1 MGIDNPIHLI
11 FLAGV
16 ALLVLGPKRLPE
28 VARSLGKGIR
38 EFRDAMSD
46 GSVGGLVHAHEDTS
60 PVSGQASL
68 PPEAEVV
75 ADSAVQGGGP
85 AGAAGGGAVVDAPG
99 LPPEAEVVAD
109 GGSAQHAGLE
119 DVAGGDGAHGARTG
133 DVAGGDAAHGARTE
147 DVAAVGDA
155 PEQVDP
161 AQPVRSGDA
170 PDRRPL

>member
-46 GSVGGLVHAHEDTS
+46 GSAGGFMHAHEDGAPTS
-60 PVSGQASL
+60 AAALAS
-68 PPEAEVV
+68 PPP
-75 ADSAVQGGGP
+75 D
-85 AGAAGGGAVVDAPG
+85 
-99 LPPEAEVVAD
+99 AEVVAD
-109 GGSAQHAGLE
+109 GGSGLVQPAPPE
-119 DVAGGDGAHGARTG
+119 GVAGGDVAPGAGIE
-133 DVAGGDAAHGARTE
+133 DAAVVDDTPA
-147 DVAAVGDA
+147 
-155 PEQVDP
+155 QVDP
-161 AQPVRSGDA
+161 GESVRSGDA